1 MPKKDKLILIGGGG
15 HCKSCIDVI
24 ELENNFEIIGIL
36 DVKEKIGQK
45 VLGYEII
52 GTDED
57 IEKYAKEKFY
67 FLITLGQIGTVD
79 LRINIFKKLELLGA
93 KIATI
98 ISPLAYVSK
107 HSEVQVGTIVL
118 HHALVNAKVL
128 IGKNCI
134 INSKALI
141 EHDVIIEDY
150 CHISTGA
157 IVNGNTIV
165 SEKSFVGSN
174 STIVHGVKI
183 PKNSFIKAGS
193 LMK

>member
-1 MPKKDKLILIGGGG
+1 MDNLILVGGGG

-24 ELENNFEIIGIL
+24 ESENKFKIYGIL

-57 IEKYAKEKFY
+57 IEKYIKDGFY
-67 FLITLGQIGTVD
+67 FLITIGHIKTAEI
-79 LRINIFKKLELLGA
+79 RAEIFKKLKKNNA

-107 HSEVQVGTIVL
+107 HSKIAEGTIIM
-118 HHALVNAKVL
+118 HQALINAGVTV
-128 IGKNCI
+128 GENCI
-134 INSKALI
+134 INSKALL
-141 EHDVIIEDY
+141 EHDVKIENN

-157 IVNGNTIV
+157 VINGEVTV
-165 SEKSFVGSN
+165 GEESFVGSN
-174 STIVHGVKI
+174 STII
-183 PKNSFIKAGS
+183 QCLNLPKSSFIKAGS
-193 LMK
+193 LVK